1 MKKLLALVASVAAL
15 GFATGTADAAVT
27 VNTTIHSE
35 FAFLDPC
42 TNESVFVSGDVHLVM
57 SSTVT
62 GNSIS
67 SHSHSDFNA
76 SGVGL
81 SSGLPYQLMAIGN
94 GQSQASLQNGEFVSS
109 FLGLISIVTPGGG
122 NNQWNPVAFHTTL
135 DANGNLRSFRM
146 DIPPL
151 ECR

>member
-1 MKKLLALVASVAAL
+1 MKKLLAVVASLVAV
-15 GFATGTADAAVT
+15 GFAAGAADAAVT
-27 VNTTIHSE
+27 MNTTIHSE
-35 FAFLDPC
+35 FSFADPC
-42 TNESVFVSGDVHLVM
+42 TNESVFVSGDVHLVI

-62 GNSIS
+62 DNTMS
-67 SHSHSDFNA
+67 SHTHSNFNA
-76 SGVGL
+76 TGVGL
-81 SSGLPYQLMAIGN
+81 SSGMPYQFMAIGN
-94 GQSQASLQNGEFVSS
+94 GQSQASLQNDQFVSS

>member
-1 MKKLLALVASVAAL
+1 MKKLLAVVGSLVAL
-15 GFATGTADAAVT
+15 GFAAGAVDAAVT
-27 VNTTIHSE
+27 TNTTIHSE
-35 FAFLDPC
+35 FSFVDPC
-42 TNESVFVSGDVHLVM
+42 TSESVFVSGDVHLVI

-62 GNSIS
+62 DNTMS
-67 SHSHSDFNA
+67 SHTHSDFNA
-76 SGVGL
+76 TGVGL
-81 SSGLPYQLMAIGN
+81 SSGMPYRFMAIGN
-94 GQSQASLQNGEFVSS
+94 GQSHASLENDQFVSS
-109 FLGLISIVTPGGG
+109 FLGLINIVTPGGG

>member
-1 MKKLLALVASVAAL
+1 MVGSLVAV
-15 GFATGTADAAVT
+15 GFAAGAVDAAVT
-27 VNTTIHSE
+27 MNTTIHSE
-35 FAFLDPC
+35 FLSSSTPAQTSP
-42 TNESVFVSGDVHLVM
+42 TSVSGDVHLVI

-62 GNSIS
+62 DNTMS
-67 SHSHSDFNA
+67 SHTHSDFNA
-76 SGVGL
+76 TGVGL
-81 SSGLPYQLMAIGN
+81 SSGMQYRFMAIGN
-94 GQSQASLQNGEFVSS
+94 GQSHASLENDQFVSS
-109 FLGLISIVTPGGG
+109 FLGLINIVTPGGG